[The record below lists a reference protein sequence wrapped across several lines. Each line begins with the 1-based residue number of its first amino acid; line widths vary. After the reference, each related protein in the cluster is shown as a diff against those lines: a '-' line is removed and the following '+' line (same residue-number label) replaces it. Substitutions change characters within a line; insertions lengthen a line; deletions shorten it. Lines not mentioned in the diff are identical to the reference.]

1 MCEAVGIKGI
11 AKNMGLDF
19 SITLSTD
26 SSAAKGIAT
35 RMGLEKVKR
44 LETRTLWAQDKID
57 EGMVVIK
64 KIGGDRNVAEILTK
78 YLSSPR
84 LRSLSQSQSWRGG
97 THWRHSC
104 RENRNVEFLMICSHG
119 LSPQRLRI
127 CAWRPLP
134 ERPRPRMCR
143 NLKPKLERGCSD
155 GVLPK
160 ALHAMTCKWWYSPN
174 GHVAKVSGQS
184 ECKSHSLVSVGSVL
198 FCSGSFVRVSGSCVS
213 LAVD

>member
-11 AKNMGLDF
+11 AKDMGLDF
-19 SITLSTD
+19 SIILSTD

-64 KIGGDRNVAEILTK
+64 KILTK

-134 ERPRPRMCR
+134 ERPRPRGSVVMEYC
-143 NLKPKLERGCSD
+143 PKLF
-155 GVLPK
+155 
-160 ALHAMTCKWWYSPN
+160 M
-174 GHVAKVSGQS
+174 Q
-184 ECKSHSLVSVGSVL
+184 
-198 FCSGSFVRVSGSCVS
+198 
-213 LAVD
+213 